1 MLKAY
6 WYKEGYGRTCSKE
19 YSDDLKDQL
28 AHLTNDAIQKKSSLY
43 GKYEQSNKLSFGDID
58 IFMRSKEISFK
69 EVLESMKKL
78 AYHSIKS
85 AESSLKG
92 EKNQFNFEILGYDFL
107 LDKRGKVWLI

>member
-19 YSDDLKDQL
+19 HSDDLKDQL